1 LLDKYNVQLNILL
14 FFLSGTGEFSKHR
27 SFKILNKRLLKGNES
42 VSVVHLNDFF
52 KQIVWNSIPKVFWK
66 K

>member
-1 LLDKYNVQLNILL
+1 LL

-27 SFKILNKRLLKGNES
+27 SLKILNKRLLKGNES